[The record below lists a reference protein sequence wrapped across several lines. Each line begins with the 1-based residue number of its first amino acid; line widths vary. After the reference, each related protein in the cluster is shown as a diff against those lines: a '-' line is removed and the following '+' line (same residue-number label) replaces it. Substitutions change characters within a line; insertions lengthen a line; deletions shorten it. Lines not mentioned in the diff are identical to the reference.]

1 MSQEKQLLKDRNLYV
16 IFSITLM
23 AVMGVSSI
31 TPAFPKISEEL
42 NITKSQVGYLISVF
56 TLPGIVLTPF
66 LGVLADRLGRKMI
79 LVPAL
84 ILFGIAGFLC
94 FFTRDFSLLLL
105 FRFLQGMGAAS
116 IGSLNVTLI
125 GDIYKGNSRS
135 TAMGYNASVLSIGT
149 AAYPAVGGA
158 LASID
163 WYYPFILPLL
173 AIPVGLYI
181 IFFLKNPEPSNHL
194 SLKEYLGNTL
204 RSLWRFKVI
213 TVFLGSI
220 TFFII
225 IYGAFLTYFPFLME
239 SRFGTPVYVIG
250 IVMSGTSLAAGISAT
265 QLGRLSRFFTY
276 RTLLIFSFLLYI
288 IALMAVPYVKQLG
301 FILLPAAILGIAN
314 GLNMPIMQTIMTG
327 LAPFE
332 YRGAFMSVNGMVLR
346 IGQTI
351 GPLFTG
357 LFYSFAG
364 LKGAFFSAIIPV
376 VIMIV
381 LISLA
386 FKDEKKQ

>member
-1 MSQEKQLLKDRNLYV
+1 MNEEKPLLKDRNLYV

-56 TLPGIVLTPF
+56 TLPGIILTPF
-66 LGVLADRLGRKMI
+66 LGVLADRLGRKTI

-84 ILFGIAGFLC
+84 MLFGVAGFLC
-94 FFTRDFSLLLL
+94 FFTRDFNWLLL

-125 GDIYKGNSRS
+125 GDIYAGNKRS

-158 LASID
+158 LATFG
-163 WYYPFILPLL
+163 WYFPFLLPLL

-181 IFFLKNPEPSNHL
+181 VFFLKNPEPSNNM
-194 SLKEYLGNTL
+194 SLKKYLGNTL

-239 SRFGTPVYVIG
+239 NRFGTPVYIIG
-250 IVMSGTSLAAGISAT
+250 LVMSGTSLAAGISAT
-265 QLGRLSRFFTY
+265 QLGKLSKRFSY
-276 RTLLIFSFLLYI
+276 MTLLIFSFILYI
-288 IALMAVPYVKQLG
+288 VALLTVPYVKHLG
-301 FILLPAAILGIAN
+301 LLLIPTIVLGIAN

-346 IGQTI
+346 LGQTL
-351 GPLFTG
+351 GPIYTG

-364 LKGAFFSAIIPV
+364 LEGAFFSAIIPV

-381 LISLA
+381 LIYLA
-386 FKDEKKQ
+386 FRKD